1 MKTQYCVYFTRLY
14 TSGKLKGLTPK
25 SSLAF
30 PTLEDA
36 ERWVKN
42 VESNYKLDYVLKD
55 TGIRKIPE
63 FEPYLPTPGRVTYF
77 NWEAGSIARAGIS
90 QSGQSRDVRRT
101 KKFTAFTEDKH
112 QARWFR
118 GE

>member
-14 TSGKLKGLTPK
+14 TRGKLSGLTPK

-30 PTLEDA
+30 PTREGA

-42 VESNYKLDYVLKD
+42 VGINRKLDYVLKD
-55 TGIRKIPE
+55 TRIRKIPE
-63 FEPYLPTPGRVTYF
+63 IEPINVTWEGR
-77 NWEAGSIARAGIS
+77 SIVRAATS
-90 QSGQSRDVRRT
+90 QSGQERNVRRAA
-101 KKFTAFTEDKH
+101 KFTEFTEDKH

>member
-30 PTLEDA
+30 PTLEGA

-42 VESNYKLDYVLKD
+42 VESNYKLDYVLK
-55 TGIRKIPE
+55 
-63 FEPYLPTPGRVTYF
+63 
-77 NWEAGSIARAGIS
+77 
-90 QSGQSRDVRRT
+90 
-101 KKFTAFTEDKH
+101 
-112 QARWFR
+112 
-118 GE
+118 